1 MDNFFFLFSLCFF
14 AFESLFFSLVF
25 SLFFRSSP
33 NQVSKAKTNHSGSL
47 SNPYPY
53 LFLGQNPKSN
63 PMIFL
68 PLFAGFNWDEFIR
81 FVVYDWRWVSI
92 EMSLLDL
99 GLQFMIRMRWWGICW
114 VWEIVVYDRDEVV
127 GHLLGLVF
135 QVPIG
140 VFVGFGFIG
149 SN

>member
-1 MDNFFFLFSLCFF
+1 MCLAKLMWNKNTRRTRVLQNQNNNKKKLMDNFFFLFSLCFF

-33 NQVSKAKTNHSGSL
+33 NQVSKAKANHSGSL
-47 SNPYPY
+47 SNLYPY

-68 PLFAGFNWDEFIR
+68 PLFVGFNWDEFIR

-99 GLQFMIRMRWWGICW
+99 GLQFMIGMRWWGICW
-114 VWEIVVYDRDEVV
+114 VWVCS
-127 GHLLGLVF
+127 L
-135 QVPIG
+135 
-140 VFVGFGFIG
+140 
-149 SN
+149 